1 MLSKQ
6 SKIAVIGAGG
16 IGGITGALLA
26 QAGYDV
32 EMVCKHQEVVDLAKS
47 SGMHI
52 TGMRGEHDVIMNAV
66 KNINEL
72 SGTKDI
78 IFHATKATDMIDA
91 ARELLPFLNK
101 DSVVVSL
108 QNGICEDALA
118 AVLGRDRV
126 IGCVVGWGA
135 TMHAP
140 GNLEMTSKGE
150 FVIGNID
157 HRTDERLPLIK
168 DILSSVL
175 PVKISENII
184 GYLYS
189 KLIIN
194 SCITS
199 LGAVC
204 GLYLGEMLKKK
215 NIRVIFIAIMREAM
229 AVAGAMKIK
238 VEPYRGILDYNM
250 LVGRDNFI
258 FNHAA
263 HLMIK
268 IVGMKFR
275 LLKSSMLQSL
285 ERGRK
290 TEIDFLNGYICENG
304 RKYNVP
310 TPVNDAIVKIIKEIE
325 AGKREISLKNFEE
338 EPFLKFTHH

>member
-16 IGGITGALLA
+16 VGGITGALLA

-32 EMVCKHQEVVDLAKS
+32 EIVCKHQEIVDLAKS

-52 TGMRGEHDVIMNAV
+52 MGMRGEHYVRMNAV
-66 KNINEL
+66 KNIKEL
-72 SGTKDI
+72 SGKKDI
-78 IFHATKATDMIDA
+78 VFHATKATDMIDSA
-91 ARELLPFLNK
+91 KELIPFLNK

-118 AVLGRDRV
+118 AILGRDIV

-135 TMHAP
+135 TMHSP

-150 FVIGNID
+150 FVIGNIENKPD
-157 HRTDERLPLIK
+157 IRLPLIR

-204 GLYLGEMLKKK
+204 GLHLGEMLKMK

-229 AVAGAMKIK
+229 KVADAMKIK

-258 FNHAA
+258 FNQLA

-338 EPFLKFTHH
+338 EPFARLF